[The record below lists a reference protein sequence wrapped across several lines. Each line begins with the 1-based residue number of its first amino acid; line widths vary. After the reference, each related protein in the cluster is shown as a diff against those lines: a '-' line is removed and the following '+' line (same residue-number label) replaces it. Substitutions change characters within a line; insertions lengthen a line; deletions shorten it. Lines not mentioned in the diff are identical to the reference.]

1 VPAGAYVVQ
10 LRRREEQLAD
20 QRRTLQHELAA
31 IIADPLG
38 AGWNEP
44 EAAELDGR
52 IGAISPRRGAGSRRS
67 SALAEQLH
75 IARNCESPSA
85 GTLMNAEQRTTYD
98 KMMAAANRVAQLLW
112 RCDQAERERLLEQAF
127 DDVAEVSRVS
137 GADLDVCRLAV
148 AVQLERLDEGAGHA

>member
-1 VPAGAYVVQ
+1 MSQIVRAAARAEVAERRH
-10 LRRREEQLAD
+10 LTETRRRI
-20 QRRTLQHELAA
+20 AA
-31 IIADPLG
+31 IKRAIRQIMVVAPVG
-38 AGWNEP
+38 AP
-44 EAAELDGR
+44 PREAV
-52 IGAISPRRGAGSRRS
+52 
-67 SALAEQLH
+67 ALAEQLH
-75 IARNCESPSA
+75 IAPNCESPSA

>member
-1 VPAGAYVVQ
+1 
-10 LRRREEQLAD
+10 
-20 QRRTLQHELAA
+20 
-31 IIADPLG
+31 
-38 AGWNEP
+38 
-44 EAAELDGR
+44 
-52 IGAISPRRGAGSRRS
+52 
-67 SALAEQLH
+67 
-75 IARNCESPSA
+75 
-85 GTLMNAEQRTTYD
+85 MNAEQRTTYD